1 MPFATVL
8 ARVSVGS
15 VETRVIVPGAVGSVT
30 SAGLALD
37 ESQGLSFAVS
47 LLGRATAPSLGAPPG
62 DIPAQA
68 LSSRGPTE
76 ADLVVVRS
84 PSF

>member
-1 MPFATVL
+1 
-8 ARVSVGS
+8 
-15 VETRVIVPGAVGSVT
+15 VIVPGLAGSVT

-76 ADLVVVRS
+76 ADLVVDSAADLSVEGLVVDAVAA
-84 PSF
+84 PG